1 MEKFKKILKDY
12 LPYVVVIIVVL
23 LIKKFVVSP
32 IRVNGTSMDNTLKEG
47 DIMILNNLEYR
58 FNDIKRFDIVVVDQG
73 KEYLIKRVIG
83 LPGEE
88 IEYKDNVL
96 YINGVKVKDKYGS
109 KTDDFK
115 VKVKKG
121 TYFVLGDNRK
131 VSLDSRYFGAFK
143 KNKIVGKTNF
153 TVFPLNRFGKKK

>member
-131 VSLDSRYFGAFK
+131 VSLDSRYFGSFK